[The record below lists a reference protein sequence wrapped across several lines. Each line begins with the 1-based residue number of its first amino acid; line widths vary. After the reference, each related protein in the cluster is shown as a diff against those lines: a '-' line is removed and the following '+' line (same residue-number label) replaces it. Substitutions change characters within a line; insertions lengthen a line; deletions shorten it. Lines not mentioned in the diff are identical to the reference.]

1 MAKTRQTIKRI
12 VVHCK
17 QILKTFGINVQK
29 VILFGSYARGNP
41 GEYSDIDLVVI
52 SKDFKNYNL
61 RERLELLGLAAGKV
75 FEPIEAL
82 GYTPEE
88 MVKEKKAHSFVGDI
102 QNHACVEF

>member
-1 MAKTRQTIKRI
+1 MAKTRQAIKKI
-12 VVHCK
+12 VVQYK
-17 QILKTFGINVQK
+17 QILKTLGINAQK
-29 VILFGSYARGNP
+29 IILFGSYARGNP
-41 GEYSDIDLVVI
+41 SEYSDIDLVVI

-61 RERLELLGLAAGKV
+61 RERLELLGVAAGKL

-88 MVKEKKAHSFVGDI
+88 LEEEKKAHSFVGDI

>member
-1 MAKTRQTIKRI
+1 MAKTRQAIKRI
-12 VVHCK
+12 VVEYK
-17 QILKTFGINVQK
+17 KVLKTFGINAQK

-52 SKDFKNYNL
+52 SRDFKKYNL
-61 RERLELLGLAAGKV
+61 RERLELLGLVAGKV

-88 MVKEKKAHSFVGDI
+88 MAEEKKAHSFVGDI